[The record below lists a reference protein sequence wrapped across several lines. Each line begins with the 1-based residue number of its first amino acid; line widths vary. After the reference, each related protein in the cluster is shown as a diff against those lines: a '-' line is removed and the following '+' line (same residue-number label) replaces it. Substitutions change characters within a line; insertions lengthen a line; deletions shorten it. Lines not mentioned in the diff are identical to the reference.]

1 MKNSSAPGGTHQ
13 ILQTLMQKDSVTV
26 HVCGTCMAP
35 LITADAQL
43 RVRRCRIYLPGDIV
57 VFATA
62 DNRYLVHR
70 IIGIYR
76 KEGRWKYLTL
86 ADNGARPDAAIG
98 QDAILGKVTAGDCL
112 TQAVR
117 VPFFHRLRA
126 LASFLHFAAEQ
137 AYNMRRL
144 S

>member
-26 HVCGTCMAP
+26 HVCGMCMAP

-43 RVRRCRIYLPGDIV
+43 RVRRRRIYLPGDIV
-57 VFATA
+57 VFTTA

-70 IIGIYR
+70 IIGLYR
-76 KEGRWKYLTL
+76 KGGRWKYLTQ
-86 ADNGARPDAAIG
+86 ADNCARPDAAIG
-98 QDAILGKVTAGDCL
+98 QDALLGRVTAGDCL

-117 VPFFHRLRA
+117 VPLFHRLRA
-126 LASFLHFAAEQ
+126 LARFFHFAAEQ
-137 AYNMRRL
+137 AYNMHRL